1 MPGLVL
7 IVRTRFK
14 ILPVEP
20 AQIIPVG
27 TSVVVMAGAEL
38 PTAGDIPGA
47 PGPASP
53 GGSGGQPFLPLGQA
67 GNRGACIGHNVRL
80 PVERPD
86 TTIPGDSAYR
96 KMPGMALR
104 DRGGSRRRRGGDG
117 APIRA
122 NQTANLPATRFGGY
136 RELGGVS
143 ADLNPLNPLSPP
155 PFLFRKLKDAVDA
168 DAGNPGFPVGQ
179 PALLGCQ
186 KAAENAAFPGI
197 DGIVPLVAVF
207 PGFPGFSLAE
217 SIGLVNAAVEGF
229 APVLGQ
235 GFQDGGR
242 TVGVGKGLP
251 VGAVPGDGTGLRR
264 GCPPPPLRR

>member
-1 MPGLVL
+1 MLGLVL

-14 ILPVEP
+14 IPPVEP

-47 PGPASP
+47 PGPAST

-136 RELGGVS
+136 RELGGFS

-155 PFLFRKLKDAVDA
+155 PFLFRKLENAVNA

-179 PALLGCQ
+179 PALLGGDET
-186 KAAENAAFPGI
+186 AENAPFPGI
-197 DGIVPLVAVF
+197 DGVVPLVAVF
-207 PGFPGFSLAE
+207 AGGPGFGLGKG
-217 SIGLVNAAVEGF
+217 IGLVNAAVESL
-229 APVLGQ
+229 APIFGQ
-235 GFQDGGR
+235 GFQNGGR
-242 TVGVGKGLP
+242 PVGVGKGLP
-251 VGAVPGDGTGLRR
+251 IGAVPGDRPGLRR
-264 GCPPPPLRR
+264 GCPPPPSRL